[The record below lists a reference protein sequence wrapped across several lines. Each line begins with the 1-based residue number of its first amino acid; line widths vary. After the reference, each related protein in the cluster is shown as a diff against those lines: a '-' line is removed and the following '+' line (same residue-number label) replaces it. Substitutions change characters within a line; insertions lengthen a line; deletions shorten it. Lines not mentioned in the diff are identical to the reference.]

1 MAAVLV
7 TLLIGYSWLPM
18 IQNSSIK
25 EKKKKK
31 KESKIFTAFFFW
43 DTSHEDSK
51 FKMVV

>member
-7 TLLIGYSWLPM
+7 TLLVGYSWLPM

-25 EKKKKK
+25 EKKK